1 MPWPGVSLRADTRC
15 QLADLPTAPNLELRP
30 EQCPRLTTIVC
41 RRFYVRVPLED
52 HPTPYV
58 RDNPR
63 LGGAASFHPR
73 EPCQMAPET
82 PETESSQASLKEG
95 TSGYFG
101 IGRIPPELEDALR
114 PALTLF

>member
-1 MPWPGVSLRADTRC
+1 
-15 QLADLPTAPNLELRP
+15 
-30 EQCPRLTTIVC
+30 
-41 RRFYVRVPLED
+41 
-52 HPTPYV
+52 
-58 RDNPR
+58 
-63 LGGAASFHPR
+63 
-73 EPCQMAPET
+73 MAPET